1 MQLNKHVTGMSISTV
16 FLVVFGTVLVTA
28 LAHSKIK
35 DLDLVKK
42 SSPPGDRYHS
52 LKVRDPFIP
61 LVRKKRVTAKDSLL
75 QSTPKKIPKP
85 KPVTI
90 HKKLKDTPKAKP
102 VATHKK
108 LKDTPKAKPVATH
121 KELKD
126 TPKAK
131 PVATH
136 KERKEPAGMPLIP
149 MVVYKKI
156 QDTDPKMEANLKYYE
171 KLFNNKAELGKMT
184 DKKYNAVVSRYR
196 DVLLR
201 TQKIRESFL
210 KTELQIPYSKLVFVG
225 IIYKKNQN
233 LALVETQDH
242 KGYAVRIG
250 TFMGP
255 NLGIVE
261 DVNKKSII
269 IAERYRNYLGEVL
282 EKKQDITFKMPT
294 LPS

>member
-1 MQLNKHVTGMSISTV
+1 MSEVQLNKHVTGMSISSV
-16 FLVVFGTVLVTA
+16 FLVVLGTVLVTA

-61 LVRKKRVTAKDSLL
+61 LVRKKRVPAKYSLL

-90 HKKLKDTPKAKP
+90 HKK
-102 VATHKK
+102 
-108 LKDTPKAKPVATH
+108 
-121 KELKD
+121 LKD

-233 LALVETQDH
+233 LALVETQDR
-242 KGYAVRIG
+242 KGYAVSIG

-282 EKKQDITFKMPT
+282 EKKQDITFKMFT

>member
-16 FLVVFGTVLVTA
+16 FLVVFGTVLGTA
-28 LAHSKIK
+28 LAHSKTK

-52 LKVRDPFIP
+52 LKVRDPFIS
-61 LVRKKRVTAKDSLL
+61 LVRKKRVPAKDSLL

-90 HKKLKDTPKAKP
+90 
-102 VATHKK
+102 HKK

>member
-1 MQLNKHVTGMSISTV
+1 MQFNKHMTGMKVSTV
-16 FLVVFGTVLVTA
+16 FLVVLGAVLVIT
-28 LAHSKIK
+28 LAYAEMKV
-35 DLDLVKK
+35 LDIAKEH
-42 SSPPGDRYHS
+42 SPPPFRYKS

-61 LVRKKRVTAKDSLL
+61 LVRKKRVPAKHSLL

-90 HKKLKDTPKAKP
+90 HKKLKDTPKAR
-102 VATHKK
+102 
-108 LKDTPKAKPVATH
+108 
-121 KELKD
+121 
-126 TPKAK
+126 

-149 MVVYKKI
+149 MEVYKKI
-156 QDTDPKMEANLKYYE
+156 QNTDPKLEANLKYYE
-171 KLFNNKAELGKMT
+171 KLFNNKVELRKMT
-184 DKKYNAVVSRYR
+184 DKKYNEVVSRYR
-196 DVLLR
+196 DILLR

-225 IIYKKNQN
+225 IIYKNNQN

-255 NLGIVE
+255 NFGIVE

>member
-1 MQLNKHVTGMSISTV
+1 M
-16 FLVVFGTVLVTA
+16 
-28 LAHSKIK
+28 
-35 DLDLVKK
+35 
-42 SSPPGDRYHS
+42 
-52 LKVRDPFIP
+52 
-61 LVRKKRVTAKDSLL
+61 
-75 QSTPKKIPKP
+75 
-85 KPVTI
+85 TI
-90 HKKLKDTPKAKP
+90 HKK
-102 VATHKK
+102 
-108 LKDTPKAKPVATH
+108 
-121 KELKD
+121 LKD

-233 LALVETQDH
+233 LALVETQNH

-282 EKKQDITFKMPT
+282 EKKQDITFKMFT

>member
-1 MQLNKHVTGMSISTV
+1 MSEVQLNKHVTGMSISTV
-16 FLVVFGTVLVTA
+16 LLVVLGTVLVTA

-61 LVRKKRVTAKDSLL
+61 LVRKKRVPAKDSLL

-90 HKKLKDTPKAKP
+90 
-102 VATHKK
+102 HKK

-196 DVLLR
+196 DVLRR

>member
-16 FLVVFGTVLVTA
+16 FLVVFGTVLVTT

-61 LVRKKRVTAKDSLL
+61 LVRKKRVPAKDSLL

-90 HKKLKDTPKAKP
+90 
-102 VATHKK
+102 HKK

-196 DVLLR
+196 DVLRR

>member
-16 FLVVFGTVLVTA
+16 FLVVLGTVLVTA

-61 LVRKKRVTAKDSLL
+61 LVRKKRVPAKYSLL

-90 HKKLKDTPKAKP
+90 
-102 VATHKK
+102 HKK

-196 DVLLR
+196 DVLRR

-282 EKKQDITFKMPT
+282 EKKQDITFKMFT

>member
-1 MQLNKHVTGMSISTV
+1 MSEVQLNKHVTGMSISTV

-61 LVRKKRVTAKDSLL
+61 LVRKKRVPAKHSLL

-90 HKKLKDTPKAKP
+90 
-102 VATHKK
+102 HKK

-196 DVLLR
+196 DVLRR

-282 EKKQDITFKMPT
+282 EKKQDITFKMFT

>member
-1 MQLNKHVTGMSISTV
+1 MSEVQLNKHVTGMSISTV
-16 FLVVFGTVLVTA
+16 FLVVFGTVLVTS

-35 DLDLVKK
+35 DQDLVKK

-61 LVRKKRVTAKDSLL
+61 LVRKKRVPAKDSLL

-102 VATHKK
+102 VATHK
-108 LKDTPKAKPVATH
+108 
-121 KELKD
+121 ERKD

-210 KTELQIPYSKLVFVG
+210 KTELQIPYSKLVFVH
-225 IIYKKNQN
+225 I
-233 LALVETQDH
+233 
-242 KGYAVRIG
+242 
-250 TFMGP
+250 
-255 NLGIVE
+255 
-261 DVNKKSII
+261 
-269 IAERYRNYLGEVL
+269 
-282 EKKQDITFKMPT
+282 
-294 LPS
+294 

>member
-28 LAHSKIK
+28 LAHSKTK

-61 LVRKKRVTAKDSLL
+61 LVRKKRVPAKDSLL

-90 HKKLKDTPKAKP
+90 HKKLKDTPKAKS
-102 VATHKK
+102 
-108 LKDTPKAKPVATH
+108 VATH

-149 MVVYKKI
+149 VVVYKKI

-196 DVLLR
+196 DVLRR

-225 IIYKKNQN
+225 IIHKKNQN

>member
-61 LVRKKRVTAKDSLL
+61 LVLKKRVPAKYSLL
-75 QSTPKKIPKP
+75 QGPPKKIPKP

-90 HKKLKDTPKAKP
+90 HKK
-102 VATHKK
+102 
-108 LKDTPKAKPVATH
+108 
-121 KELKD
+121 LKD

-282 EKKQDITFKMPT
+282 EKKQVITF
-294 LPS
+294 

>member
-1 MQLNKHVTGMSISTV
+1 MSEVQLNKHVTGMSISTV

-61 LVRKKRVTAKDSLL
+61 LVRKKRVPAKDSLL

-102 VATHKK
+102 VATHK
-108 LKDTPKAKPVATH
+108 
-121 KELKD
+121 EQKD

-149 MVVYKKI
+149 VVVYKKI

>member
-1 MQLNKHVTGMSISTV
+1 MSEVQLNKHVTGMSISTV

-61 LVRKKRVTAKDSLL
+61 LVRKKRVPAKYSLL
-75 QSTPKKIPKP
+75 QRTPKKIPKP

-90 HKKLKDTPKAKP
+90 HKKLKDTPKAKS
-102 VATHKK
+102 
-108 LKDTPKAKPVATH
+108 VATH

-149 MVVYKKI
+149 VVVYKKI

>member
-61 LVRKKRVTAKDSLL
+61 LVRKKRVPAKDSLL

-90 HKKLKDTPKAKP
+90 
-102 VATHKK
+102 HKK

>member
-16 FLVVFGTVLVTA
+16 FLVVFGTVSVTA

-61 LVRKKRVTAKDSLL
+61 LVRKKRVPAKHSLL

-102 VATHKK
+102 VATQ
-108 LKDTPKAKPVATH
+108 
-121 KELKD
+121 
-126 TPKAK
+126 
-131 PVATH
+131 
-136 KERKEPAGMPLIP
+136 KERKEHAGMPLIP

-282 EKKQDITFKMPT
+282 EKKQDITFKMFT

>member
-1 MQLNKHVTGMSISTV
+1 MSEVQLNKHVTGMSISTV

-28 LAHSKIK
+28 LAHSEIK

-61 LVRKKRVTAKDSLL
+61 LVRKKRVPAKYSLL

-121 KELKD
+121 KE
-126 TPKAK
+126 
-131 PVATH
+131 
-136 KERKEPAGMPLIP
+136 RKEPAGMPLIP
-149 MVVYKKI
+149 VVVYKKI

-196 DVLLR
+196 DILLR

-225 IIYKKNQN
+225 TIYKRNQN

-255 NLGIVE
+255 NFGIVE

-282 EKKQDITFKMPT
+282 EKKQDITFKMPA

>member
-61 LVRKKRVTAKDSLL
+61 LVRKKRVPAKYSLL
-75 QSTPKKIPKP
+75 QRTPKKIPKP

-90 HKKLKDTPKAKP
+90 HKKLKDTPKAKS
-102 VATHKK
+102 
-108 LKDTPKAKPVATH
+108 VATH

>member
-1 MQLNKHVTGMSISTV
+1 MSEVQLNKHVTGMSISTV

-61 LVRKKRVTAKDSLL
+61 LVRKKRVPAKYSLL

-90 HKKLKDTPKAKP
+90 
-102 VATHKK
+102 HKK

-225 IIYKKNQN
+225 IIYKRNQN

-255 NLGIVE
+255 NFGIVE

-282 EKKQDITFKMPT
+282 EKKQDITFKMPN

>member
-1 MQLNKHVTGMSISTV
+1 MSEVQLNKHVTGMSISTV

-61 LVRKKRVTAKDSLL
+61 LVRKKRVPAKYSLL

-102 VATHKK
+102 VATHK
-108 LKDTPKAKPVATH
+108 
-121 KELKD
+121 
-126 TPKAK
+126 
-131 PVATH
+131 
-136 KERKEPAGMPLIP
+136 ERKEPAGMPLIP
-149 MVVYKKI
+149 VVVYKKI

-225 IIYKKNQN
+225 IIYKRNQN

-255 NLGIVE
+255 NFGIVE

>member
-16 FLVVFGTVLVTA
+16 FLVVLGTVLVTA

-61 LVRKKRVTAKDSLL
+61 LVRKKRVPAKDSLL

-90 HKKLKDTPKAKP
+90 
-102 VATHKK
+102 HKK

-196 DVLLR
+196 DILLR

-233 LALVETQDH
+233 LALVETQDR
-242 KGYAVRIG
+242 KGYAVSIG

-282 EKKQDITFKMPT
+282 EKKQDITFKMFT

>member
-1 MQLNKHVTGMSISTV
+1 MSEVQLNKHVTGMSISTV

-61 LVRKKRVTAKDSLL
+61 LVRKKRVPAKDSLL

-90 HKKLKDTPKAKP
+90 
-102 VATHKK
+102 HKK

-136 KERKEPAGMPLIP
+136 KERKEPAGMPLISV
-149 MVVYKKI
+149 VVYKKI

-196 DVLLR
+196 DVLRR

>member
-16 FLVVFGTVLVTA
+16 FLVVLGTVLVTA

-61 LVRKKRVTAKDSLL
+61 LVRKKRVPAKDSLL

-90 HKKLKDTPKAKP
+90 
-102 VATHKK
+102 HKK

-196 DVLLR
+196 DVLRR

>member
-1 MQLNKHVTGMSISTV
+1 MSEVQLNKHVTGMSISTV

-28 LAHSKIK
+28 LADSKTK

-61 LVRKKRVTAKDSLL
+61 LVRKKRVPAKDSLL

-102 VATHKK
+102 VATHK
-108 LKDTPKAKPVATH
+108 
-121 KELKD
+121 
-126 TPKAK
+126 
-131 PVATH
+131 
-136 KERKEPAGMPLIP
+136 ERKEPAGMPLIP
-149 MVVYKKI
+149 VVVYKKI

-171 KLFNNKAELGKMT
+171 KLFNNKGELKKMT
-184 DKKYNAVVSRYR
+184 DKKYNGVVSRYR
-196 DVLLR
+196 DPLR
-201 TQKIRESFL
+201 QMQKIRESFL

-233 LALVETQDH
+233 LALVETQNH

-282 EKKQDITFKMPT
+282 EKKQDITFKMFT